1 LNDRSVI
8 LMDNK
13 KTKKD
18 LIMSVALEEF
28 AEFGYHATSVHTIAK
43 KANVS
48 KGLLYN
54 YFESKE
60 DLLKEII
67 FAGLKILS
75 DIFDPDKDGVLT
87 EDEFEFLIE
96 KVFNVLKENL
106 GIWRLYFS
114 LLMKSGV
121 QEIIKEPMYQYMEP
135 FLQILNNYY
144 KRQGKKNPEIWSV
157 FFGSVLDGISVNFI
171 SEPEL
176 YPLEEIKKLIIN
188 VLK

>member
-1 LNDRSVI
+1 MN
-8 LMDNK
+8 NT
-13 KTKKD
+13 KTKKE

-28 AEFGYHATSVHTIAK
+28 AEFGYHATSVNTIAK

-54 YFESKE
+54 YFENKE
-60 DLLKEII
+60 DLLTEII
-67 FAGLKILS
+67 FGGLKVLS
-75 DIFDPDKDGVLT
+75 DIFDPDKDGILN
-87 EDEFEFLIE
+87 ENEFEFFIN
-96 KVFNVLKENL
+96 KVFDILKENI

-121 QEIIKEPMYQYMEP
+121 QEIIKEPMYQYLEP
-135 FLQILNNYY
+135 FMKTLNEYY

-157 FFGSVLDGISVNFI
+157 FFGSVLDGVSIDFI

-176 YPLEEIKKLIIN
+176 YPLDEIKKLIIN
-188 VLK
+188 ILK

>member
-1 LNDRSVI
+1 
-8 LMDNK
+8 MDNT
-13 KTKKD
+13 KTKKE

-28 AEFGYHATSVHTIAK
+28 AEFGYHATSVNTIAK

-60 DLLKEII
+60 DLLKGVI
-67 FAGLKILS
+67 FGGLKILS
-75 DIFDPDKDGVLT
+75 DIFDPDKDGVLN
-87 EDEFEFLIE
+87 EDEFEFFID
-96 KVFNVLKENL
+96 KVFDILKENI

-135 FLQILNNYY
+135 FMKTLNEYY

-157 FFGSVLDGISVNFI
+157 FFGSVLDGVSIDFI